1 MVNSAL
7 VAQKALHGP
16 HQVTGSPPPPP
27 PSPQI
32 ELVDQGEEEEEEEGP
47 DTRRMG
53 IIRRRVCVTHPHCPY
68 GMIREESVIGSEME
82 RGTVLTIRRIV
93 PDIGV
98 LNCTFPKILPHEKS
112 ISARLSVGRHA
123 LSALSPFAVPE
134 RDLGR
139 FPFLFFVKNIGFH
152 FVRIHF
158 PPRFPFVGRRARVL
172 SGNKKLY

>member
-16 HQVTGSPPPPP
+16 HQVTGSPPPP

-53 IIRRRVCVTHPHCPY
+53 ITRRRVCVTHPHCPY

-82 RGTVLTIRRIV
+82 RGTLLTIRRIV
-93 PDIGV
+93 PDIGGI
-98 LNCTFPKILPHEKS
+98 LNCTFLKILPHEKL
-112 ISARLSVGRHA
+112 ISARLSVRRHA
-123 LSALSPFAVPE
+123 LSTLFPFAVPE

-139 FPFLFFVKNIGFH
+139 FPFHFFCQKH
-152 FVRIHF
+152 RLSYCTYTF
-158 PPRFPFVGRRARVL
+158 PEPRFPLSGGRRARPERQ
-172 SGNKKLY
+172 

>member
-27 PSPQI
+27 PPSPQI
-32 ELVDQGEEEEEEEGP
+32 ELVDQGEEEEEEEEEGP

-53 IIRRRVCVTHPHCPY
+53 IIRTRVCVTHPHCPY

-82 RGTVLTIRRIV
+82 RGTLLTIRRIV

-98 LNCTFPKILPHEKS
+98 LNCTFLKILPLEKL

-123 LSALSPFAVPE
+123 LSTLFPFAVPE

-139 FPFLFFVKNIGFH
+139 FPFHFFCQKHWLSFCTH
-152 FVRIHF
+152 TF
-158 PPRFPFVGRRARVL
+158 PASISVCWAEGARPERQ
-172 SGNKKLY
+172 